1 MRSAVPTAC
10 EKLIERCAAL
20 DFDAM
25 QPGDYGKGVNELP
38 QDEFMALVAMHDEWR
53 APAVKGYRPQSDD
66 AVQSVNAA
74 KEIEEHVLRL
84 LDELARDNDLMV
96 DQRWLAIGRTMIEQG
111 FMAVN
116 RAVFKPERSD
126 LAEAGCE
133 PETGWVL
140 EREDSSPAA
149 PLYYSPEGGGHGE
162 MWSRDP
168 DEALRFAR
176 EIDASRQAY
185 ALGIQVRVC
194 EHEWS

>member
-1 MRSAVPTAC
+1 VNEKTAR
-10 EKLIERCAAL
+10 EKLIGRCEAV

-25 QPGDYGKGVNELP
+25 QPGDYGKWVNELP

-66 AVQSVNAA
+66 AVQSVKAA
-74 KEIEEHVLRL
+74 NEIEEHVLRL
-84 LDELARDNDLMV
+84 LDEFARDNDLMV

-111 FMAVN
+111 FMAVS
-116 RAVFKPERSD
+116 RSVFKPGRSD
-126 LAEAGCE
+126 LANAGGE

-140 EREDSSPAA
+140 ERGDSDTAA
-149 PLYYSPEGGGHGE
+149 PLYYAPEGGHGE
-162 MWSRDP
+162 MWSDDP

-185 ALGIQVRVC
+185 AMGVQVRVC
-194 EHEWS
+194 EHQWG